1 MRAVTWTQR
10 HILMVYARCNMSR
23 RKTAEACFL
32 SLQDIDYHLRMVEIK
47 TGLNPHV
54 FVDLVKLIFM
64 CGDGGMFNLEAV
76 T

>member
-32 SLQDIDYHLRMVEIK
+32 SLKDIDYHLRMVEIK
-47 TGLNPHV
+47 TGLNPHN
-54 FVDLVKLIFM
+54 FKDLVKLIFM
-64 CGDGGMFNLEAV
+64 CGDGGMFELD
-76 T
+76 TL

>member
-1 MRAVTWTQR
+1 
-10 HILMVYARCNMSR
+10 MSR

-32 SLQDIDYHLRMVEIK
+32 SLQDIDYHLRMVEVK
-47 TGLNPHV
+47 TGMNPHV

-76 T
+76 I

>member
-32 SLQDIDYHLRMVEIK
+32 SLQDIDYHLRMVEVK
-47 TGLNPHV
+47 TGLNPHNLK
-54 FVDLVKLIFM
+54 DLVKLIFM
-64 CGDGGMFNLEAV
+64 CGDGGMFELD
-76 T
+76 TL

>member
-1 MRAVTWTQR
+1 MDAATHFDGIRPC
-10 HILMVYARCNMSR
+10 CNMSR

-76 T
+76 I

>member
-23 RKTAEACFL
+23 RKTAESCFL

-47 TGLNPHV
+47 TGLNPHN
-54 FVDLVKLIFM
+54 FKDLVKLIFM
-64 CGDGGMFNLEAV
+64 CGDGGMFELD
-76 T
+76 TL